1 MSEFLFQYE
10 KVNPVSWAY
19 LSSLLMI
26 ALFFKFNRFWSVR
39 NLDLLLLIMLA
50 PGLLIV
56 QAGRKEY
63 RQVRLEKAAL
73 TRAHNEASAA
83 LRQQDEMAEAQQASY
98 VAKVTET
105 SPVNPSSPSP
115 SVSVEPPAP
124 SAEETKAED
133 TPPPNA
139 DIQPPALLE
148 TGAAMHQLAE
158 RETAA
163 TSLLWRG
170 YAGLLAVC
178 GLLLIRLLFD
188 PTMVRRPL
196 LEPNMSTGG
205 LLFLASMMFV
215 FLMANVI
222 TSHVTVKDVSGAQ
235 GAKAIIG
242 RETRTD
248 EEKLAAYRQHGP
260 SYFMLHLLPSVI
272 TPAYPADSTPAFP
285 AADGRAEGPS
295 SEPDASLVAVSKTMA
310 ILAHLAILAAMIFI
324 GYWHFE
330 NIKMGIGAATLY
342 LILPYTS
349 QMTGHVDH
357 VLPSA
362 LLLWAIVLYRRPAM
376 AGLLIGLS
384 MSAFYY
390 PFFLLPLWLSFYWQR
405 GVMRFLTGLLV
416 AVGAM
421 VASLGFISDSPAE
434 FWTLVQAMFGLW
446 MPKVAGLEGI
456 WANSYGWDPIY
467 RLPVIATC
475 VALGGSLAI
484 WPAQKNLGT
493 LLSCSAAMMIA
504 IQFWHGHGDGGGM
517 YLAWFLPLALLTVF
531 RPNLEDRV
539 ALTVLGEDWFTR
551 RRAKLAQLKRPSSA
565 GKDSIAAFSP
575 LRLPSPPSAS

>member
-10 KVNPVSWAY
+10 KVNPISWAY

-39 NLDLLLLIMLA
+39 NLDLILLILLA
-50 PGLLIV
+50 PGLLVV
-56 QAGRKEY
+56 QAGRREY
-63 RQVRLEKAAL
+63 RQVLLDNAAL
-73 TRAHNEASAA
+73 KRAHNEASSA
-83 LRQQDEMAEAQQASY
+83 LQKQDEMAEVGRTAF
-98 VAKVTET
+98 VAEIPAGTK
-105 SPVNPSSPSP
+105 
-115 SVSVEPPAP
+115 AP
-124 SAEETKAED
+124 SATPSPLAAVESPPTTVGETTADENPPPVD
-133 TPPPNA
+133 PTPPRVVLP
-139 DIQPPALLE
+139 E
-148 TGAAMHQLAE
+148 TGTAMKTLAE

-163 TSLLWRG
+163 TNLLWRG

-178 GLLLIRLLFD
+178 GLMLIRLLFD

-196 LEPNMSTGG
+196 LEPNLSTGG
-205 LLFLASMMFV
+205 LLFLAACLFV

-222 TSHVTVKDVSGAQ
+222 TSQVTVKDVSGAQ

-242 RETRTD
+242 TETRT
-248 EEKLAAYRQHGP
+248 EEERLAAYRQHGP
-260 SYFMLHLLPSVI
+260 GYFMLHLLPSVI
-272 TPAYPADSTPAFP
+272 TPAYPTDAAVDGAEVPPSDSGPNSHPP
-285 AADGRAEGPS
+285 AA
-295 SEPDASLVAVSKTMA
+295 LVAVSKTMA
-310 ILAHLAILAAMIFI
+310 VLAHLAILAAMIFI

-376 AGLLIGLS
+376 AGLLIGLA
-384 MSAFYY
+384 MSTFYY

-421 VASLGFISDSPAE
+421 VASLAFVAKGDPTE
-434 FWTLVQAMFGLW
+434 FMTLVQAMFGLW
-446 MPKVAGLEGI
+446 MPKIGGLAGI
-456 WANSYGWDPIY
+456 WASPYGWDPIY
-467 RLPVIATC
+467 RLPVIAAC

-493 LLSCSAAMMIA
+493 LLSCSAAVMIA
-504 IQFWHGHGDGGGM
+504 VQFWEGHGDGGGM

-551 RRAKLAQLKRPSSA
+551 RRAKLAQSKRTT
-565 GKDSIAAFSP
+565 GDNKGSIAAFV
-575 LRLPSPPSAS
+575 PSPPG

>member
-1 MSEFLFQYE
+1 MSEFLFQYQ
-10 KVNPVSWAY
+10 KVSPITWAY
-19 LSSLLMI
+19 LSSILMI
-26 ALFFKFNRFWSVR
+26 ALFFKFSRFWSVR
-39 NLDLLLLIMLA
+39 NLDLILLILLA
-50 PGLLIV
+50 PGLLVV
-56 QAGRKEY
+56 QASRRDF
-63 RQVRLEKAAL
+63 RQVVLEKIAL
-73 TRAHNEASAA
+73 TRQQNEVSAA
-83 LRQQDEMAEAQQASY
+83 LRKQDEIAEIQRATYLADLPGETE
-98 VAKVTET
+98 VTKGA
-105 SPVNPSSPSP
+105 PSSPLAA
-115 SVSVEPPAP
+115 VEGPDTT
-124 SAEETKAED
+124 AEETTAGNG
-133 TPPPNA
+133 TPPDAKPA
-139 DIQPPALLE
+139 QPPLLA
-148 TGAAMHQLAE
+148 TGSAMQQLAD
-158 RETAA
+158 RETA
-163 TSLLWRG
+163 TTRLLWRG

-196 LEPNMSTGG
+196 LEPNMNTGG
-205 LLFLASMMFV
+205 LLFLAAMLFA

-222 TSHVTVKDVSGAQ
+222 SSRVTARDVSGAQ

-242 RETRTD
+242 TETRTA

-272 TPAYPADSTPAFP
+272 TPAYPAESAPAFP
-285 AADGRAEGPS
+285 PAAGSTG
-295 SEPDASLVAVSKTMA
+295 EPDAALVAVSKTMA

-342 LILPYTS
+342 LMLPYTS

-376 AGLLIGLS
+376 AGLLIGLA

-405 GVMRFLTGLLV
+405 GVLRFLTGLLI

-421 VASLGFISDSPAE
+421 VASLAFVSNSPAD
-434 FWTLVQAMFGLW
+434 FGTLVQAMFGLW

-456 WANSYGWDPIY
+456 WANPYGWDPIY

-517 YLAWFLPLALLTVF
+517 YLAWFLPLALLTFF

-551 RRAKLAQLKRPSSA
+551 RRAKLAQVKRTSGP
-565 GKDSIAAFSP
+565 GKDSLAAFSP
-575 LRLPSPPSAS
+575 LRSPSSPPVA

>member
-10 KVNPVSWAY
+10 KVNPISWAY

-26 ALFFKFNRFWSVR
+26 ALFFKFNRIWSVR
-39 NLDLLLLIMLA
+39 NLDLLLLILLA
-50 PGLLIV
+50 PGLLVV
-56 QAGRKEY
+56 QAGRREY
-63 RQVRLEKAAL
+63 RQVRLEQSALNKAQNEAAAMMRREDELAAKAAYSEPVSEPPVASGDSASPL
-73 TRAHNEASAA
+73 AAVEAP
-83 LRQQDEMAEAQQASY
+83 
-98 VAKVTET
+98 VATVGET
-105 SPVNPSSPSP
+105 KSDDP
-115 SVSVEPPAP
+115 PPAP
-124 SAEETKAED
+124 AAKKATIPESGERM
-133 TPPPNA
+133 
-139 DIQPPALLE
+139 Q
-148 TGAAMHQLAE
+148 QLAK
-158 RETAA
+158 RESAA
-163 TSLLWRG
+163 TSKLWWG

-178 GLLLIRLLFD
+178 GLLLVRLLFD

-196 LEPNMSTGG
+196 LEPNLSTGG
-205 LLFLASMMFV
+205 LLFLATMLFI

-222 TSHVTVKDVSGAQ
+222 TSQVTVKDVRGAQ

-242 RETRTD
+242 NETRS
-248 EEKLAAYRQHGP
+248 EEERLAAYRQYGP
-260 SYFMLHLLPSVI
+260 GYFMLHLLPSVI
-272 TPAYPADSTPAFP
+272 TPAYPGDAV
-285 AADGRAEGPS
+285 AEGVEPS
-295 SEPDASLVAVSKTMA
+295 VGGPNTKPDAALVIVSKTMA

-362 LLLWAIVLYRRPAM
+362 LLLWAIVLYRRPAL
-376 AGLLIGLS
+376 AGILIGLA
-384 MSAFYY
+384 MSTFYY

-405 GVMRFLTGLLV
+405 GVMRFLGGLLV

-421 VASLGFISDSPAE
+421 VASLAFVAKGSSTE
-434 FWTLVQAMFGLW
+434 FFNLVQAMFGLW
-446 MPKVAGLEGI
+446 MPKVEGLEGI
-456 WANSYGWDPIY
+456 WAGGYGWDPIY
-467 RLPVIATC
+467 RLPVIAAC

-493 LLSCSAAMMIA
+493 ILSCSAAIMVA

-551 RRAKLAQLKRPSSA
+551 RRAKLAKRTA
-565 GKDSIAAFSP
+565 NGNKGSIAAFQTVP
-575 LRLPSPPSAS
+575 FPKPPSS

>member
-1 MSEFLFQYE
+1 
-10 KVNPVSWAY
+10 
-19 LSSLLMI
+19 
-26 ALFFKFNRFWSVR
+26 LFFKFNRFWSVR
-39 NLDLLLLIMLA
+39 NLDLILLILLA
-50 PGLLIV
+50 PGLLVV
-56 QAGRKEY
+56 QAGRRDY
-63 RQVRLEKAAL
+63 RQVLLDKAAL
-73 TRAHNEASAA
+73 NQAHNEASAA
-83 LRQQDEMAEAQQASY
+83 LRKQNEMAEASRPTYTA
-98 VAKVTET
+98 ET
-105 SPVNPSSPSP
+105 PTQSSATNSSPSP
-115 SVSVEPPAP
+115 LAAVEAPPATVGETI
-124 SAEETKAED
+124 AEENPLPAE
-133 TPPPNA
+133 TIPRVVLP
-139 DIQPPALLE
+139 E
-148 TGAAMHQLAE
+148 TGAAMKSLAD
-158 RETAA
+158 REAAA

-170 YAGLLAVC
+170 YAALLAVC
-178 GLLLIRLLFD
+178 GLMLIRLLFD

-205 LLFLASMMFV
+205 LLFLAACLFV
-215 FLMANVI
+215 FLMANVV
-222 TSHVTVKDVSGAQ
+222 TSQVTVKDVSGAQ

-242 RETRTD
+242 TETRTQ
-248 EEKLAAYRQHGP
+248 EERLAAYRQHGP
-260 SYFMLHLLPSVI
+260 GYFMLHLLPSVI
-272 TPAYPADSTPAFP
+272 TPAYRSDAAVEAGPPLLPASGPNSQAP
-285 AADGRAEGPS
+285 AA
-295 SEPDASLVAVSKTMA
+295 LVAVSKTMA

-376 AGLLIGLS
+376 AGLLIGLA
-384 MSAFYY
+384 MSTFYY

-421 VASLGFISDSPAE
+421 VASLAFVANGSPAE
-434 FWTLVQAMFGLW
+434 FMTLVQAMFGLW
-446 MPKVAGLEGI
+446 MPRFVGLEGI
-456 WANSYGWDPIY
+456 WAPYGWDPIY
-467 RLPVIATC
+467 RLPVIAAC
-475 VALGGSLAI
+475 VALGGSLAL

-493 LLSCSAAMMIA
+493 LLSCSAAVMIA
-504 IQFWHGHGDGGGM
+504 VQFWEGHGDGGGM

-551 RRAKLAQLKRPSSA
+551 RRAKLAQSKRTT
-565 GKDSIAAFSP
+565 GGNKGSIAAFSP
-575 LRLPSPPSAS
+575 IKFPSPPSAS

>member
-10 KVNPVSWAY
+10 KVNPISWAY
-19 LSSLLMI
+19 LSSLLMV

-39 NLDLLLLIMLA
+39 NLDLILLILLA
-50 PGLLIV
+50 PGILVV
-56 QAGRKEY
+56 QAGRRDY
-63 RQVRLEKAAL
+63 RQVLLDNAAL
-73 TRAHNEASAA
+73 KRAHNEASAA
-83 LRQQDEMAEAQQASY
+83 LRKQQEAEVSQAAHATEIPAETGTTNASSSPFAAAEA
-98 VAKVTET
+98 
-105 SPVNPSSPSP
+105 
-115 SVSVEPPAP
+115 PPATVGETI
-124 SAEETKAED
+124 AEENPTPAAD
-133 TPPPNA
+133 TTSRVVLPV
-139 DIQPPALLE
+139 
-148 TGAAMHQLAE
+148 TGAAMQKLAD

-163 TSLLWRG
+163 TTLLWRG

-205 LLFLASMMFV
+205 LLFLAACLFL

-222 TSHVTVKDVSGAQ
+222 TSTVTVRDVSGAQ
-235 GAKAIIG
+235 GAKALIG
-242 RETRTD
+242 PETRTD
-248 EEKLAAYRQHGP
+248 EEKLAAYRQYGP
-260 SYFMLHLLPSVI
+260 GYFILHLLPSVI
-272 TPAYPADSTPAFP
+272 TPAYPADAAVEGANLQAPA
-285 AADGRAEGPS
+285 GGPNS
-295 SEPDASLVAVSKTMA
+295 QPDATLVAVSKTMA

-357 VLPSA
+357 VLPAA

-376 AGLLIGLS
+376 AGILIGLA
-384 MSAFYY
+384 MSTFYY

-405 GVMRFLTGLLV
+405 GVMRFLTGLLLT
-416 AVGAM
+416 VGAM
-421 VASLGFISDSPAE
+421 VASLAFVSDSPGH
-434 FWTLVQAMFGLW
+434 FWSLVQAMFGLW
-446 MPKVAGLEGI
+446 MPKVGGLEGI
-456 WANSYGWDPIY
+456 WANPYGWDPIY

-493 LLSCSAAMMIA
+493 LLSCSAAVMIA
-504 IQFWHGHGDGGGM
+504 VQFWHGHGDGGGM

-551 RRAKLAQLKRPSSA
+551 RRAKLAQSKRTT
-565 GKDSIAAFSP
+565 GGNKGSIAAFVPSP
-575 LRLPSPPSAS
+575 LGRGPG